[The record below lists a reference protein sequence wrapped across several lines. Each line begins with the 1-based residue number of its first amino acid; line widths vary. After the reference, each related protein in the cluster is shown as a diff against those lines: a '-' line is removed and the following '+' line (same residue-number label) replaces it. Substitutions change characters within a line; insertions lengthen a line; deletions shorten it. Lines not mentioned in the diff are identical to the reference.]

1 MKVNIEDFTS
11 AVNQI
16 SDLATAKMM
25 PGVLLDIKD
34 RSIKVCYTDSNTI
47 TLLTEIP
54 AIVTDEDPRG
64 QIAFEYE
71 PLIRIINSCKAPGKL
86 KMDDL
91 SIEFNSDGQCRF
103 RAELFSPT
111 LVKKTD
117 EEKQADALAEAQ
129 ARAEEAARAKEEA
142 QEQAQE
148 QEIDGQESIGDLPNG
163 PSVIPASSSDF
174 DEDFGG
180 LEDEAGD
187 DQQEQSITEVSN
199 KDYKEVYK
207 KVSDYE
213 QYINWTPVDKLSVK
227 QSGLGRGKYDAICH
241 ASADEIANYI
251 AEKEA
256 AGVPPTGIFPP
267 VNENDWENERDTWDI
282 DELQNIMSKFS
293 IESNKIIYIAPNARR
308 AFVSTD
314 LGIFKMPI
322 VSEIKHKILVTSS
335 HAKGLA
341 SVLNRLRNKGVE
353 QIYTM
358 PIGDE
363 QRRERDVLYSVDD
376 NSFALSLV
384 NQRQEN
390 TQVRNVKTR
399 IDFDYGQYMLEIN
412 KDALL
417 MCLSNAKEVS
427 ASDSAEFQVV
437 RDESTGDISIQA
449 VVRSTNK
456 SVENK
461 YTVNVYYAIDA
472 VGDISNLKFTVNIKM
487 LHNVISRMTTDDI
500 AFDISVGPDGAYWI
514 RVGEIDDM
522 ERLNVKQTYSLNSRS
537 SNEEMAAHRE
547 EYLAMCGYF
556 SAAKPE

>member
-142 QEQAQE
+142 QEQTQE

-163 PSVIPASSSDF
+163 PSVIPASSADF

-180 LEDEAGD
+180 LEDETEDG
-187 DQQEQSITEVSN
+187 QQEQSITEVSN

-207 KVSDYE
+207 KVSD
-213 QYINWTPVDKLSVK
+213 
-227 QSGLGRGKYDAICH
+227 
-241 ASADEIANYI
+241 
-251 AEKEA
+251 
-256 AGVPPTGIFPP
+256 
-267 VNENDWENERDTWDI
+267 
-282 DELQNIMSKFS
+282 
-293 IESNKIIYIAPNARR
+293 
-308 AFVSTD
+308 
-314 LGIFKMPI
+314 
-322 VSEIKHKILVTSS
+322 
-335 HAKGLA
+335 
-341 SVLNRLRNKGVE
+341 
-353 QIYTM
+353 
-358 PIGDE
+358 
-363 QRRERDVLYSVDD
+363 
-376 NSFALSLV
+376 
-384 NQRQEN
+384 
-390 TQVRNVKTR
+390 
-399 IDFDYGQYMLEIN
+399 
-412 KDALL
+412 
-417 MCLSNAKEVS
+417 
-427 ASDSAEFQVV
+427 
-437 RDESTGDISIQA
+437 
-449 VVRSTNK
+449 
-456 SVENK
+456 
-461 YTVNVYYAIDA
+461 
-472 VGDISNLKFTVNIKM
+472 
-487 LHNVISRMTTDDI
+487 
-500 AFDISVGPDGAYWI
+500 
-514 RVGEIDDM
+514 
-522 ERLNVKQTYSLNSRS
+522 
-537 SNEEMAAHRE
+537 
-547 EYLAMCGYF
+547 
-556 SAAKPE
+556 